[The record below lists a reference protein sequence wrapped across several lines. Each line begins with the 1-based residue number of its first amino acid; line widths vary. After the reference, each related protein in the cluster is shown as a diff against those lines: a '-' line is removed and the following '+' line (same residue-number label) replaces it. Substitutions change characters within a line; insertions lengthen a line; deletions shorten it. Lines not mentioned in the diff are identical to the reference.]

1 MSAQHQSQKQQ
12 NLGREEADA
21 VVMCCKTARP
31 PAVSHSE
38 AVNVSATLQ
47 PPAAP
52 GDDAG
57 PLFPPLSRSLLS
69 SFSWSD
75 ESTSRQETM
84 NQELTKLHLVL
95 RERVSLNV
103 PLFYFNKDYFT
114 FFSSSFSVALNPC
127 NCR

>member
-12 NLGREEADA
+12 NLGGEEADA

-52 GDDAG
+52 GDDVG
-57 PLFPPLSRSLLS
+57 PLFPPLSRTQRRCSARS
-69 SFSWSD
+69 PGAMSPHPGR
-75 ESTSRQETM
+75 RQ
-84 NQELTKLHLVL
+84 
-95 RERVSLNV
+95 
-103 PLFYFNKDYFT
+103 
-114 FFSSSFSVALNPC
+114 
-127 NCR
+127 